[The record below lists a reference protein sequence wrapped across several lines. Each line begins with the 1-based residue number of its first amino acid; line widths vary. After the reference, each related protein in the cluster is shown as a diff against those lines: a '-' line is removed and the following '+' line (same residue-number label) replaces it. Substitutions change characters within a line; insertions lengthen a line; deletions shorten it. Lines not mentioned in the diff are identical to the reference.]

1 MINIIIRLDK
11 TQVQGEM
18 LSRSAVVKLK
28 AILIIDLVIIGA
40 AAGIYFYFQDQG
52 LIATGAKPATFTF
65 SDLTINPLEAYTGES
80 VQISVNLTNI
90 GDVEGN
96 QTVFLEINS
105 AVKDAMNVTLAG
117 NYSSQIIEFTDLE
130 MTEGN
135 YSVKIDDLTGAFLIK
150 PAPPE
155 SSKIILSN
163 FLSNPYEIWANGNI
177 TLTATAT
184 NPSTETEKL
193 TVKATIDDVIVGT
206 QVISLDAGASQKVEI
221 TVNAS
226 DVKEGKHTAKLNSLS
241 GSFVVVQTGY
251 HTLTINRSG
260 GGSKALPFTLNGQD
274 YQTAYQAVLPVGEY
288 SIAVPNPFNVGT
300 GVLEFSYWSDGNK
313 NPSRTFT
320 LDGRMILVATYTLIS
335 GYASCPS
342 LYIWNGTGYSYVT
355 DVSNSGWLGYIGYM
369 NADGS
374 IVFKDGNP
382 WDYVKLDKNILAAK
396 NGNFEMALSQQWDEL
411 YYLDSA
417 ELLVVDHPVDTDVY
431 MSMTSYL
438 SDGSTGKVY
447 TVTNGNL
454 LSPASATN
462 EKGQSVIPQLSTQ
475 DGVFTPGINGY
486 DSVWN
491 NITLNQLALDLGNLT
506 GASQVKLVITGM
518 VDWGLA
524 EPYYEWIDS
533 FKEAAAKGLVSN
545 GTEITPAPYLEVK
558 AADGSWVR
566 VQKDIPLPA
575 DYRARTYTVDLT
587 GIFPDDVTDYQ
598 IRFNNYWNVT
608 YDYIGIDI
616 TPQQAITTQVIKP
629 TTATFEQLWDTPSTS
644 SGAFTRYGNVLVI
657 LQDADDMFV
666 VGRQGDQVNMQFS
679 TANLAAPA
687 PGMVRDYFFV
697 VACWFKD
704 PPGAWGYGF
713 DFTVEPMPFMAMSGF
728 PYATTESY
736 PYDAAHLAYIQ
747 QYNTRVIIPH

>member
-1 MINIIIRLDK
+1 
-11 TQVQGEM
+11 M

-28 AILIIDLVIIGA
+28 AILIIDLIIVGV
-40 AAGIYFYFQDQG
+40 AAGVYFYFQGQG
-52 LIATGAKPATFTF
+52 LIATGAKPATFTL
-65 SDLTINPLEAYTGES
+65 SDLTINPLEAFVGES
-80 VQISVNLTNI
+80 VQISANLTNI

-96 QTVFLEINS
+96 QTVALEINS
-105 AVKDAMNVTLAG
+105 VVKDTMNVTLAG
-117 NYSSQIIEFTDLE
+117 NYSSQIIEFTYLE

-135 YSVKIDDLTGAFLIK
+135 YSVKIGDLTGAFLIK

-155 SSKIILSN
+155 SSKIVLSN
-163 FLSNPYEIWANGNI
+163 FLSNPYEIWANENV
-177 TLTATAT
+177 TLTAIAT
-184 NPSTETEKL
+184 NPSTETENL

-206 QVISLDAGASQKVEI
+206 QQISLDAGASQKIEI

-251 HTLTINRSG
+251 HTITINRSG
-260 GGSKALPFTLNGQD
+260 GGSKALPFTLNGED
-274 YQTAYQAVLPVGEY
+274 YQTAYTAILPVGEY
-288 SIAVPNPFNVGT
+288 SISVPNPFNVGT
-300 GVLEFSYWSDGNK
+300 GVLEFSYWSDGNR
-313 NPSRTFT
+313 NPTRSFT
-320 LDGRMILVATYTLIS
+320 LNSRMILVATYTLIS

-342 LYIWNGTGYSYVT
+342 LYFWNGTGYSYVT

-382 WDYVKLDKNILAAK
+382 WDYVKLDKNTLATK
-396 NGNFEMALSQQWDEL
+396 NSNFEMVLSQQWDEL

-417 ELLVVDHPVDTDVY
+417 ELLVVDHPIGTDVY

-454 LSPASATN
+454 LSPASAIN
-462 EKGQSVIPQLSTQ
+462 EKGQNVLSQLLTQ
-475 DGVFTPGINGY
+475 DGTFTPGINGY

-491 NITLNQLALDLGNLT
+491 NITLNQLTLDLGNLT
-506 GASQVKLVITGM
+506 GAPQVKLVITGM

-524 EPYYEWIDS
+524 DPYYEWIDS
-533 FKEAAAKGLVSN
+533 FKEAAAQGLVSE
-545 GTEITPAPYLEVK
+545 GTEITPAPYLEVR
-558 AADGSWVR
+558 AANGSWVR

-587 GIFPDDVTDYQ
+587 GIFPEDATDYQ

-616 TPQQAITTQVIKP
+616 TPQQAITTQAIKP
-629 TTATFEQLWDTPSTS
+629 TTATFEQLWDTLSTS
-644 SGAFTRYGNVLVI
+644 SGAFTRYGDVTTI
-657 LQDADDMFV
+657 LQDADDMYI
-666 VGRQGDQVNMQFS
+666 VGRQGDQVSMQFS
-679 TANLAAPA
+679 TANLTGPA
-687 PGMVRDYFFV
+687 DGMERDYFFV

-713 DFTVEPMPFMAMSGF
+713 DFTVDPMPFIAMSGF
-728 PYATTESY
+728 PYPTTESY

-747 QYNTRVIIPH
+747 QYNTRVITAP